1 MGINFFKAEA
11 IKIPSQEGI
20 TIFRQPVGLFRLIGI
35 GRLGCSQQDWIKVSI
50 RIYGLKQA
58 SRDLDTGFQKDKKE
72 VIDQIK
78 NDYPK
83 SKDEEGAADVDNKSQ
98 MH

>member
-1 MGINFFKAEA
+1 MNLPVI
-11 IKIPSQEGI
+11 
-20 TIFRQPVGLFRLIGI
+20 IFVGAAALLFLI
-35 GRLGCSQQDWIKVSI
+35 LLVI
-50 RIYGLKQA
+50 RN
-58 SRDLDTGFQKDKKE
+58 QKDKKE
-72 VIDQIK
+72 VIDQMK

>member
-1 MGINFFKAEA
+1 MNLPVLIFVGMAALFF
-11 IKIPSQEGI
+11 I
-20 TIFRQPVGLFRLIGI
+20 VLL
-35 GRLGCSQQDWIKVSI
+35 VI
-50 RIYGLKQA
+50 RN
-58 SRDLDTGFQKDKKE
+58 QKDKKE

>member
-1 MGINFFKAEA
+1 MN
-11 IKIPSQEGI
+11 
-20 TIFRQPVGLFRLIGI
+20 QPVLIFVGIAAVLFIILLIL
-35 GRLGCSQQDWIKVSI
+35 RNK
-50 RIYGLKQA
+50 
-58 SRDLDTGFQKDKKE
+58 KDKKE

-83 SKDEEGAADVDNKSQ
+83 SKDEEGDADVDNKSQ

>member
-1 MGINFFKAEA
+1 MN
-11 IKIPSQEGI
+11 
-20 TIFRQPVGLFRLIGI
+20 QPVLIFVGIAAVLFIILLI
-35 GRLGCSQQDWIKVSI
+35 I
-50 RIYGLKQA
+50 RN
-58 SRDLDTGFQKDKKE
+58 QKDKKE

-83 SKDEEGAADVDNKSQ
+83 SKDKEGDPDVDNESQ

>member
-1 MGINFFKAEA
+1 MN
-11 IKIPSQEGI
+11 
-20 TIFRQPVGLFRLIGI
+20 QPVLIFVGIAAVLFIILLIL
-35 GRLGCSQQDWIKVSI
+35 RNK
-50 RIYGLKQA
+50 
-58 SRDLDTGFQKDKKE
+58 KDKKE

-83 SKDEEGAADVDNKSQ
+83 SKDNEGDADIDNDSQ